1 MWMLRSVVDAVKC
14 VKSTLKSVSQDV
26 FSAKETLGLN
36 VTKLKKDFIGKA
48 VHCSTHSEVK
58 SF

>member
-36 VTKLKKDFIGKA
+36 VTKLKK
-48 VHCSTHSEVK
+48 
-58 SF
+58 